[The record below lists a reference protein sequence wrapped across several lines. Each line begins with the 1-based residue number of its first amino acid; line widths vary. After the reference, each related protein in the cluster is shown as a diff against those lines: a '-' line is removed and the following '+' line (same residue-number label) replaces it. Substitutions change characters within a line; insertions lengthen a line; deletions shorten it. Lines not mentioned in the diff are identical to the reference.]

1 MPTPQTKKYQ
11 RISLE
16 KPESGT
22 ENLTNMAAALMRLSQ
37 KVSDKRTPLWEAK
50 PVNRPAEPPNDV
62 RKPQTNQEVL
72 PTRFFRQSS
81 RFYSINTTMP
91 KLPRKVHI
99 LLTQCG
105 SALKLLTVFLPNE

>member
-50 PVNRPAEPPNDV
+50 PVNRPAEPPNEV

-72 PTRFFRQSS
+72 PTRFFANHLV
-81 RFYSINTTMP
+81 F
-91 KLPRKVHI
+91 
-99 LLTQCG
+99 TQLIQQCQNYH
-105 SALKLLTVFLPNE
+105 ARYTYCLPNAGLL